1 MKQPPYKYMVRL
13 PVPMRDLIAESA
25 RHYRRSMNSDIVARL
40 QHSFSG
46 LGATAMPGPEATA
59 NGTGADT
66 RPATAEQRATG
77 LEPPMFDQFETL
89 FRRDL
94 SAEEELLVR
103 SFRRLPS
110 AKKEALLALLR

>member
-46 LGATAMPGPEATA
+46 LGAAAMPPPDAAA
-59 NGTGADT
+59 NGAGGDG
-66 RPATAEQRATG
+66 PPSAEEAISTG
-77 LEPPMFDQFETL
+77 LEPPMFEEFETL

-110 AKKEALLALLR
+110 AKRQALLALLG